1 MIKLKEVVIV
11 EGRYD
16 KIRLSS
22 VIDGLIIETG
32 GFRIFKDKEKVAF
45 IRRMAQTRGV
55 LILTDS
61 DAAGF
66 LIRNHLSGI
75 LPPQQVKHAYI
86 PDIFGKERRK
96 EKPSKEGKLGVEGV
110 SQQVLLA
117 AIRQA
122 GVCCEEE
129 EAAPQEKRP
138 ITKLDLYEA
147 GLSGREDSAARR
159 AAFLQACALPE
170 HLSVNALVRV
180 LNALMDYS
188 TFVQTVEQLDKPAK
202 KDKNPEE
209 SN

>member
-32 GFRIFKDKEKVAF
+32 GFRIFKDKE
-45 IRRMAQTRGV
+45 TRGV

-209 SN
+209 NN